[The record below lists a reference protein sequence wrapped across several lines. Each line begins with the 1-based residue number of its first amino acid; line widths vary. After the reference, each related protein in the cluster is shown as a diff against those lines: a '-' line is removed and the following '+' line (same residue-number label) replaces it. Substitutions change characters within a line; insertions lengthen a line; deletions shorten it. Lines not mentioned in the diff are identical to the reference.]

1 MNKVHACR
9 QPYDVAPC
17 KKPQTVIRGLVVNL
31 KVKPTYKN
39 RIPPKTMSD
48 KLQVKNSA
56 KNLTCVKVKPG
67 YSNSNKEIEI
77 RYTDVK
83 VIGAGSF
90 GMVYSANLYDTN
102 EHVAIKKVHQDKRFK
117 HRELQIMR
125 RLEHPNI
132 VRLMYYFYGSDNK
145 KGEYLYL
152 ILEFFPKTVHQ
163 LIKAYAQ
170 TGELYMFQLFR
181 GLSFMSSLN
190 ICHRDIKPHNLLV
203 NPDRGTLRIC
213 DFGSAK
219 VLNKNDTNVSYI
231 CSRYYRA
238 PELIFGAVRYTT
250 KIDVWSAGTVMAEVI
265 LGRPIFPGGSALQQL
280 VEIIKIVGIPT
291 KEDILA
297 MNQNHKEMDLPTVK
311 SIPLRKLFKGKGLS
325 SAVNLLNSIFRY
337 DPSARSSA
345 IEALAHPFFDEL
357 RNPELEEMP
366 NGKLMPRLFEWLER
380 EVNIRPDL
388 NLKINHAA
396 AHIPPENPAP
406 HIRRFSTRTFAAA
419 LFVAPPLNL

>member
-1 MNKVHACR
+1 
-9 QPYDVAPC
+9 
-17 KKPQTVIRGLVVNL
+17 
-31 KVKPTYKN
+31 
-39 RIPPKTMSD
+39 
-48 KLQVKNSA
+48 
-56 KNLTCVKVKPG
+56 
-67 YSNSNKEIEI
+67 
-77 RYTDVK
+77 
-83 VIGAGSF
+83 
-90 GMVYSANLYDTN
+90 
-102 EHVAIKKVHQDKRFK
+102 
-117 HRELQIMR
+117 MR

-145 KGEYLYL
+145 KDEYLYL
-152 ILEFFPKTVHQ
+152 ILELFPKTVHQ

-170 TGELYMFQLFR
+170 TGEVLDLFSTKASIELILYMFQLFR
-181 GLSFMSSLN
+181 GLSFMNSFN
-190 ICHRDIKPHNLLV
+190 ICHRDIKPQNLLV

-250 KIDVWSAGTVMAEVI
+250 KIDVWSAGTVMAELI

-311 SIPLRKLFKGKGLS
+311 SIPLRKLLRGKSLS
-325 SAVNLLNSIFRY
+325 AAVSLLSSIFRY

-357 RNPELEEMP
+357 RNPELEIF
-366 NGKLMPRLFEWLER
+366 PRR
-380 EVNIRPDL
+380 KSVL
-388 NLKINHAA
+388 NSEEITTLKDN
-396 AHIPPENPAP
+396 N
-406 HIRRFSTRTFAAA
+406 
-419 LFVAPPLNL
+419 